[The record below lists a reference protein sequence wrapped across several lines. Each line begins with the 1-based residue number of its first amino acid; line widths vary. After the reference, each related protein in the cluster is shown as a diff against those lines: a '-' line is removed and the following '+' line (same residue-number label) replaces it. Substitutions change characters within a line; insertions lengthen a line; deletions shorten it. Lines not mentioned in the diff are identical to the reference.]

1 MLSSTTKDVK
11 LVVLGG
17 ALWRHALE
25 YELKG
30 NWSKMYEPQVTE
42 AFAEE
47 RLNLGHLNQHLG
59 YFVRRLQITIFKDF
73 IRELAPMRVGPAQY
87 SVLLLI
93 EANPGSSQAAIGR
106 ALGIE
111 RARLARLLHDLEE
124 RLWIERRSAS
134 SDARSHALF
143 LSREGVKALARSKKL
158 AARHEAHITEL
169 LGAKR
174 TSALLQLLSTAGTK
188 LNSPA

>member
-1 MLSSTTKDVK
+1 
-11 LVVLGG
+11 
-17 ALWRHALE
+17 
-25 YELKG
+25 
-30 NWSKMYEPQVTE
+30 MYEPATTE

-47 RLNLGHLNQHLG
+47 RLDLGHLKQHLG

-73 IRELAPMRVGPAQY
+73 IRELAPMRLRPAQY

-124 RLWIERRSAS
+124 RLWVERRSDS
-134 SDARSHALF
+134 SDGRSHALF

-158 AARHEAHITEL
+158 AARHEAYTTQL
-169 LGAKR
+169 LGAECR
-174 TSALLQLLSTAGTK
+174 GALMQLLRTAGTR
-188 LNSPA
+188 LNGPT